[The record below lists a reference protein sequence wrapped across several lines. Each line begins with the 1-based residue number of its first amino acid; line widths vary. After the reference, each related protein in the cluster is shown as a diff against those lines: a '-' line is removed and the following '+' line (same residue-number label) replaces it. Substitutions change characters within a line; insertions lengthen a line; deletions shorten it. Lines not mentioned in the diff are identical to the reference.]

1 MRLKINRPINEA
13 KRRSALSRKH
23 RVEKSLRLA
32 CGIIKNATSCGR
44 EDPYHRWADECLA
57 EGGIV
62 EYRKF
67 RRLTI
72 E

>member
-1 MRLKINRPINEA
+1 MKRPIDEA
-13 KRRSALSRKH
+13 KRRSTLCRKH
-23 RVEKSLRLA
+23 RLEESLRMA
-32 CGIIKNATSCGR
+32 CCLIKNATSLHR

-62 EYRKF
+62 EFRRF

-72 E
+72 EN